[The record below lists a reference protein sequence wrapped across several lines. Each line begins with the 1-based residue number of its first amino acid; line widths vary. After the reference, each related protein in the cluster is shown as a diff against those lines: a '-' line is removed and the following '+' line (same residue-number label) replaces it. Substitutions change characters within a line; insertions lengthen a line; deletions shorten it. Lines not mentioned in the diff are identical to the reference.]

1 MPDEV
6 SAFEQLTGTPAPAYT
21 PPIDIPRWAGEKL
34 HSAVNSPVGKPLEW
48 GLNAMS
54 HSPAAS
60 GAYGAAMLGLG
71 GYAGS
76 KLFNYL
82 NKKITGR
89 KEDKVDA
96 KRVALV
102 GSLLGGTAGLGLGM
116 HHKNVNNPDMWPNA
130 LDQSTDLLGRTGMD
144 RNTLDQA
151 RARLPQ
157 KTAMFLLAPSAE
169 IQNEIARDY
178 TLNLTEK
185 DHLMQMVNEL
195 PEMHKIQLKSML
207 ASVGGSAIGM
217 IVARYLLKLGF
228 TGQVIASLVGGLVGG
243 SIGNNALDLNRNN
256 LYTDTLDYS

>member
-116 HHKNVNNPDMWPNA
+116 HHKNVN
-130 LDQSTDLLGRTGMD
+130 
-144 RNTLDQA
+144 
-151 RARLPQ
+151 LPQ